1 MFLFHFLNSK
11 SSYFHNFCNF
21 FLREPHILLVFI
33 NIREYIYKNKS
44 KNSLD
49 INNFDNNMLKWILD
63 ETLKK

>member
-1 MFLFHFLNSK
+1 MTFVI
-11 SSYFHNFCNF
+11 F

-49 INNFDNNMLKWILD
+49 INNFDDFYFRHNFLNKQ
-63 ETLKK
+63 